1 MINVVEYLDYRKYIL
16 DFYKDRKA
24 KTAFTWR
31 EFARLAEFSNP
42 VYLKQVADGK
52 YNLSQEAANRVA
64 KAMDLVGSDSTYFKL
79 LVSFSHAKNDKLRQS
94 VFKKM
99 QGIVADRKEAVLN
112 SESYKFFKSWKYS
125 AIREIASSL
134 KNPKASEIAK
144 LCYPEIS
151 ASEASEALK
160 LMCRLGLLVQDKDG
174 RYHETSK
181 VISMVDGLKQLASTN
196 LQYDMGSLAID
207 AMRNLPFAERSMSG
221 LTVGIS
227 EKAHDRILYE
237 IAEFRK
243 RITSIV
249 VEDENVERVYRLN
262 LQFFPLSKKIEEKI

>member
-1 MINVVEYLDYRKYIL
+1 MPTVIEYLDYRKFIL
-16 DFYKDRKA
+16 DSYKERKA
-24 KTAFTWR
+24 SAAFTWR
-31 EFARLAEFSNP
+31 EFAKLAGFANP

-52 YNLSQEAANRVA
+52 YNLSLEAAGRVG
-64 KAMDLVGSDSTYFKL
+64 KAMSLEGVDLTYFKL

-112 SESYKFFKSWKYS
+112 SESYKFFRSWKYS

-134 KNPKASEIAK
+134 KNPKAVEIAK
-144 LCYPEIS
+144 LCYPEIP
-151 ASEASEALK
+151 ASEVSEALK

-181 VISMVDGLKQLASTN
+181 VISIVDGLKQLASTN
-196 LQYDMGSLAID
+196 LQCEMGFLAID

-221 LTVGIS
+221 LTIGIS

-237 IAEFRK
+237 ISEFRK
-243 RITSIV
+243 KITSIV
-249 VEDENVERVYRLN
+249 IEDEKVERVYRLN
-262 LQFFPLSKKIEEKI
+262 LQFFPLSKKIEE